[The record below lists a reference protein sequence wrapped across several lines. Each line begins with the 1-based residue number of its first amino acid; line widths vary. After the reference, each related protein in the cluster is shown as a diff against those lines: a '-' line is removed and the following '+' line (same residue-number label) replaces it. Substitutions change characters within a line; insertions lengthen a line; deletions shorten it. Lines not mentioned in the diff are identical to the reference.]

1 MAAAK
6 KARQDPAVVAA
17 AAKMH
22 QAMLAFDDAMLAK
35 DKSIGPVIEKIKA
48 ASSPGAPRP
57 RLTAQEVEQLR
68 SARVSMMGAPE
79 TDAWKQ
85 ATEDYRA
92 AMRQAMTAADPSM
105 AAILAKL
112 PEGGGTGAPRT
123 VASPALASPS
133 ASPTPSASPSAAAP
147 K

>member
-22 QAMLAFDDAMLAK
+22 QAILGFDDAMLAK
-35 DKSIGPVIEKIKA
+35 DKSIGPVIDKIKA

-57 RLTAQEVEQLR
+57 HLTAEEVEQLR

-92 AMRQAMTAADPSM
+92 AMRQAMIAADPSM

-112 PEGGGTGAPRT
+112 HEGAGPGAPRT
-123 VASPALASPS
+123 VASPAMAS
-133 ASPTPSASPSAAAP
+133 PSASPSAAAA